1 MRPLPPLNAL
11 RAFEAAVRLGSFS
24 RAAEELGVTHGA
36 ISRHIQT
43 LEGFLGAKLFQPA
56 GRGRVPT
63 PRAATYF
70 ADVHAALDRLAGA
83 TERMREP
90 TAMRVLRVF
99 TLATFAMRWLIPRLS
114 AFQMAHPQIEVRLS
128 TSTNPAEQVDGDF
141 DVVIRRHQMHKPG
154 FACQQFLIERNLPVA
169 APSLLERHPIA
180 APRDLLTAPLLHAD
194 SKPFAW
200 IEWFQAAGI
209 GRSRVPVPKVRFENY
224 YFTLEAAVRGH
235 GFAVGSLPLIED
247 ELAAGRLVAPLSG
260 PIALSDGY
268 HVLYP
273 ANRTKGS
280 VMQFVQWL
288 LAQGAAEEEKAV
300 AAGYIPAARKAPST
314 GMVAP
319 LT

>member
-11 RAFEAAVRLGSFS
+11 RAFEATVRLGSLTK
-24 RAAEELGVTHGA
+24 AAEELGVTHGA

-43 LEGFLGAKLFQPA
+43 LEGFLGIKLFQPS

-70 ADVHAALDRLAGA
+70 ADVHASLDRLAGA

-90 TAMRVLRVF
+90 TAMRVLRVS

-114 AFQMAHPQIEVRLS
+114 AFQMAHPQVEVRLM
-128 TSTNPAEQVDGDF
+128 TSATPSLEQIDGDF

-154 FACQQFLIERNLPVA
+154 FACQQFLLERNLPVA
-169 APSLLERHPIA
+169 APALLQKHPIKTA
-180 APRDLLTAPLLHAD
+180 RDLLTAPLLHCD

-200 IEWFQAAGI
+200 TEWFTAAGI
-209 GRSRVPVPKVRFENY
+209 RRSQVPTAGARFENY
-224 YFTLEAAVRGH
+224 YFTLEAAARGL
-235 GFAVGSLPLIED
+235 GFAVGALPLID
-247 ELAAGRLVAPLSG
+247 DDLSAGRLVAPLSG

-273 ANRTKGS
+273 ANRSKGS
-280 VMQFVQWL
+280 VMQFVAWL
-288 LAQGAAEEEKAV
+288 IEQGG
-300 AAGYIPAARKAPST
+300 AGESGTAS
-314 GMVAP
+314 
-319 LT
+319 

>member
-11 RAFEAAVRLGSFS
+11 RAFEAAVRLGSFT

-114 AFQMAHPQIEVRLS
+114 AFQLAHPQIEVRLS
-128 TSTNPAEQVDGDF
+128 TSTNPSDQVDGDF

-154 FACQQFLIERNLPVA
+154 FTSQKFLVERTLPVA
-169 APSLLERHPIA
+169 APSLLLTHPIA
-180 APRDLLTAPLLHAD
+180 SPRDLLAAPLLHAD

-200 IEWFQAAGI
+200 IEWFKAAGVS
-209 GRSRVPVPKVRFENY
+209 RSQVPAPRTRFENY
-224 YFTLEAAVRGH
+224 YFTLEAAARGH

-247 ELAAGRLVAPLSG
+247 DLAAGRLVAPLSA
-260 PIALSDGY
+260 PVALSDGY

-280 VMQFVQWL
+280 VMQFVAWL
-288 LAQGAAEEEKAV
+288 QEQGAAEEQKSIAD
-300 AAGYIPAARKAPST
+300 YIPAARNAPST

>member
-11 RAFEAAVRLGSFS
+11 RAFEATVRLGSLTK
-24 RAAEELGVTHGA
+24 AAEELGVTHGA

-43 LEGFLGAKLFQPA
+43 LEGFLGIKLFQPS

-90 TAMRVLRVF
+90 TAMRVLRVS

-114 AFQMAHPQIEVRLS
+114 AFQMAHPQVEVRLM
-128 TSTNPAEQVDGDF
+128 TSATPSLEQIDGDF

-169 APSLLERHPIA
+169 APALLQKHPIKTA
-180 APRDLLTAPLLHAD
+180 RDLLTAPLLHCD

-200 IEWFQAAGI
+200 TEWFTAAGI
-209 GRSRVPVPKVRFENY
+209 RRSQVPTAGARFENY
-224 YFTLEAAVRGH
+224 YFTLEAAARGL
-235 GFAVGSLPLIED
+235 GFAVGALPLID
-247 ELAAGRLVAPLSG
+247 DDLSAGRLVAPLSG

-273 ANRTKGS
+273 ANRSKGS
-280 VMQFVQWL
+280 VMQFVAWL
-288 LAQGAAEEEKAV
+288 IEQGG
-300 AAGYIPAARKAPST
+300 AGESAS
-314 GMVAP
+314 
-319 LT
+319 

>member
-11 RAFEAAVRLGSFS
+11 RAFEATVRLGSLT

-43 LEGFLGAKLFQPA
+43 LEGFLGIKLFQPS

-70 ADVHAALDRLAGA
+70 ADVHASLDRLAGA

-90 TAMRVLRVF
+90 AAMRVLRVS

-114 AFQMAHPQIEVRLS
+114 AFQLAHPQVEVRLM
-128 TSTNPAEQVDGDF
+128 TSANPSEQVDGEF
-141 DVVIRRHQMHKPG
+141 DVVIRRHQMHRPG

-169 APSLLERHPIA
+169 APALLQKHPIT
-180 APRDLLTAPLLHAD
+180 APRDLLTAPLLHCD

-200 IEWFQAAGI
+200 NEWFSAAGI
-209 GRSRVPVPKVRFENY
+209 RRSQVPTAGPRFENY
-224 YFTLEAAVRGH
+224 YFTLEAAARGL
-235 GFAVGSLPLIED
+235 GFAVGALPLID
-247 ELAAGRLVAPLSG
+247 DDLKAGRLVAPLAG

-273 ANRTKGS
+273 ANRSKGS
-280 VMQFVQWL
+280 VMQFVAWL
-288 LAQGAAEEEKAV
+288 LEQGAQE
-300 AAGYIPAARKAPST
+300 AAPA
-314 GMVAP
+314 
-319 LT
+319 

>member
-43 LEGFLGAKLFQPA
+43 LEGFLGIKLFQPS

-70 ADVHAALDRLAGA
+70 ADVHASLDRLAGA

-90 TAMRVLRVF
+90 AAMRVLRVS

-114 AFQMAHPQIEVRLS
+114 AFQLAHPQVEVRLS
-128 TSTNPAEQVDGDF
+128 TSTNPAEQIDGEF
-141 DVVIRRHQMHKPG
+141 DIVIRRHQMHRPG
-154 FACQQFLIERNLPVA
+154 FACQKFLVERNLPVA
-169 APSLLERHPIA
+169 APALLQKHAIRS
-180 APRDLLTAPLLHAD
+180 PRDLMTAPLLHCD

-200 IEWFQAAGI
+200 IEWFGAAGI
-209 GRSRVPVPKVRFENY
+209 DRAEVPVQGPRFENY
-224 YFTLEAAVRGH
+224 FFTLEAAARGL
-235 GFAVGSLPLIED
+235 GFAVGALPLIAD
-247 ELAAGRLVAPLSG
+247 DLQAGRLVAPLAE
-260 PIALSDGY
+260 PISVSDGY

-280 VMQFVQWL
+280 MMQFVDWL
-288 LAQGAAEEEKAV
+288 IEQGAADGNL
-300 AAGYIPAARKAPST
+300 AA
-314 GMVAP
+314 
-319 LT
+319 